1 MWASACIKSG
11 GEVFWELSSQS
22 VDVVIIGAGP
32 GGYVAALRAAGLGA
46 SVALVERDEVGGTC
60 LNRGCI
66 PTKAILAST
75 GLLRDISRSGEFGI
89 SVGQVSFDASAIAAR
104 SRGVVETMR
113 KGVEGL
119 LAGAGIITL
128 RGMAVITGP
137 RSVEVT
143 MADGPAAGLQCGA
156 LIIATGSEWIELPGL
171 ETDGE
176 RVITS
181 DDAFALDDIPASIAI
196 VGGGAVGCEFAEIYS
211 ALGAETT
218 IVEMMP
224 QLLPGEDQ
232 ELARRLEAA
241 LKRKGIKVAASTRV
255 TGLDRQGG
263 TLRVLTGAGK
273 TLEVEKVMVA
283 VGRKP
288 GTAGLGLEA
297 AGLEAGNKCIETDA
311 RMQTSVPGVYAIGDV
326 TGKYLLA
333 HVASAQGVVAAESAC
348 GLESEIDYTA
358 VPRCVY
364 TSPEYA
370 AVGMG
375 EAEAAEAGLESVV
388 YKVQLGRVGRALTLG
403 ETFGLAK
410 MTCVK
415 GTGRVIGFHLLAP
428 HASEV
433 LTEVS
438 VAMVKGTTAEELS
451 RVIHPHPTM
460 SEIVWEAAQ
469 GAAGKP
475 LHG

>member
-1 MWASACIKSG
+1 
-11 GEVFWELSSQS
+11 LSNRT
-22 VDVVIIGAGP
+22 VDVVVIGAGP

-46 SVALVERDEVGGTC
+46 SVAVVEKDEVGGTC

-75 GLLRDISRSGEFGI
+75 GLLRSIARAGEFGVT
-89 SVGQVSFDASAIAAR
+89 VGDVGFDASVIAAR
-104 SRGVVETMR
+104 SRRVVETMR

-119 LAGAGIITL
+119 LAGAGVATI
-128 RGMAVITGP
+128 RGSGVIRGP
-137 RSVEVT
+137 GSVEVST
-143 MADGPAAGLQCGA
+143 ADGPVSLEGRA

-181 DDAFALDDIPASIAI
+181 DDAFSLDDIPASIAI

-241 LKRKGIKVAASTRV
+241 LKRKGIKVATSTRV
-255 TGLDRQGG
+255 TGLDRRGEA
-263 TLRVLTGAGK
+263 LRVQTEAGK
-273 TLEVEKVMVA
+273 TIDVHKVMVA
-283 VGRKP
+283 VGRKSS
-288 GTAGLGLEA
+288 TDGLGLETL
-297 AGLEAGNKCIETDA
+297 GLDAGNRCIGVDEH
-311 RMQTSVPGVYAIGDV
+311 MQTEVAGVYAIGDV

-333 HVASAQGVVAAESAC
+333 HVASAQGVVAAENVC
-348 GLESEIDYTA
+348 GLDSEIDYAA

-364 TSPEYA
+364 TDPEYA

-375 EAEAAEAGLESVV
+375 DAEAAEAGLETIV

-410 MTCVK
+410 MTCARD
-415 GTGRVIGFHLLAP
+415 TGRVLGFHLLAP
-428 HASEV
+428 HASEL

-438 VAMVKGTTAEELS
+438 AAMAKGTTAEELS

-460 SEIVWEAAQ
+460 SEIIWEAAQ

>member
-1 MWASACIKSG
+1 
-11 GEVFWELSSQS
+11 LSDQRYDIA
-22 VDVVIIGAGP
+22 VIGAGP

-46 SVALVERDEVGGTC
+46 RVAVVERDEVGGTC

-75 GLLRDISRSGEFGI
+75 NLLRAISRSREFGI
-89 SVGQVSFDASAIAAR
+89 EVGEVGFDASAIASR
-104 SRGVVETMR
+104 SRGVTETMR

-119 LAGAGIITL
+119 LSKAGAALI
-128 RGMAVITGP
+128 RGTGVLKGP
-137 RSVEVT
+137 GKVEVR
-143 MADGPAAGLQCGA
+143 AAEGPLSLECGA
-156 LIIATGSEWIELPGL
+156 VIIATGSEWIELPGL
-171 ETDGE
+171 ETDGS

-181 DDAFALDDIPASIAI
+181 DHAFSLEDIPASIAI

-224 QLLPGEDQ
+224 QLLPGEDS

-241 LKRKGIKVAASTRV
+241 LKRKGIKVSTSTRV
-255 TGLDRQGG
+255 TGLERDADA
-263 TLRVLTGAGK
+263 LRVLTEDGK
-273 TLEVEKVMVA
+273 GIEAAKVMVA

-288 GTAGLGLEA
+288 SIHGLELDRV
-297 AGLEAGNKCIETDA
+297 GLELDMGRIAANAKMETGA
-311 RMQTSVPGVYAIGDV
+311 PGVYAIGDV
-326 TGKYLLA
+326 TGRFLLA
-333 HVASAQGVVAAESAC
+333 HVASAQGLVAAENAC
-348 GLESEIDYTA
+348 GRESEIDYTA

-364 TSPEYA
+364 TEPEYA
-370 AVGMG
+370 AVGMN
-375 EAEAAEAGLESVV
+375 EAEAAEVGVEAAV
-388 YKVQLGRVGRALTLG
+388 YRVQLGRVGRALTLG

-410 MTCVK
+410 MTCARD
-415 GTGRVIGFHLLAP
+415 TGKVIGFHLLAP
-428 HASEV
+428 HASE
-433 LTEVS
+433 LLSEVS
-438 VAMVKGTTAEELS
+438 AAMAAGMTAEGLS

-469 GAAGKP
+469 GSAGKP

>member
-1 MWASACIKSG
+1 
-11 GEVFWELSSQS
+11 LSSQS

-46 SVALVERDEVGGTC
+46 SVAVVERDEVGGTC

-66 PTKAILAST
+66 PTKAILVST
-75 GLLRDISRSGEFGI
+75 GLLRDISRSEEFGI

-119 LAGAGIITL
+119 LAGAGVITL
-128 RGMAVITGP
+128 RGTAVITGP

-143 MADGPAAGLQCGA
+143 MEDGPAGLQCGA

-232 ELARRLEAA
+232 DLARRLEAA
-241 LKRKGIKVAASTRV
+241 LKRKGIKVAVSTRV
-255 TGLDRQGG
+255 TGLDRQGE
-263 TLRVLTGAGK
+263 TLRVLTEDGK

-288 GTAGLGLEA
+288 STAGLGLEA

-311 RMQTSVPGVYAIGDV
+311 RMQTGVPGVYAIGDV

-333 HVASAQGVVAAESAC
+333 HVASAQGVVAAENAC
-348 GLESEIDYTA
+348 GLDSEIDYTA

-364 TSPEYA
+364 TAPEYA

-375 EAEAAEAGLESVV
+375 EAEAAEAGLETVV

-410 MTCVK
+410 MTCEK
-415 GTGRVIGFHLLAP
+415 DTGRVIGFHLLAP

-438 VAMVKGTTAEELS
+438 AAMVKGTTAEELS

>member
-1 MWASACIKSG
+1 M
-11 GEVFWELSSQS
+11 SSQS
-22 VDVVIIGAGP
+22 FDIVVIGAGP

-46 SVALVERDEVGGTC
+46 SVAVVEKEEVGGTC

-66 PTKAILAST
+66 PTKALLAST
-75 GLLRDISRSGEFGI
+75 SLLRGISRAGEFGI
-89 SVGQVSFDASAIAAR
+89 EVGDVSFDASVIASR
-104 SRGVVETMR
+104 SQGVVETMR

-119 LAGAGIITL
+119 LSGAGVAFF
-128 RGMAVITGP
+128 RGIGTVKGP
-137 RSVEVT
+137 GSVEVASAEGSV
-143 MADGPAAGLQCGA
+143 MLEGRA
-156 LIIATGSEWIELPGL
+156 LIIATGSEWIELAGL
-171 ETDGE
+171 ETDGR

-181 DDAFALDDIPASIAI
+181 DDAFSLDDIPASMAI

-211 ALGAETT
+211 ALGTETT

-241 LKRKGIKVAASTRV
+241 LKRKGIKVATSTRV
-255 TGLDRQGG
+255 TGLDRG
-263 TLRVLTGAGK
+263 REALTVK
-273 TLEVEKVMVA
+273 TETDKPLDVEKVMVA

-288 GTAGLGLEA
+288 VTEGLGLEA
-297 AGLEAGNKCIETDA
+297 LGLEAGGRRIEVDS
-311 RMQTSVPGVYAIGDV
+311 RMRTGVTGVYAIGDV
-326 TGKYLLA
+326 TGEYLLA
-333 HVASAQGVVAAESAC
+333 HVASAQGVVAAENAC
-348 GLESEIDYTA
+348 GLDSEIDYTA

-364 TSPEYA
+364 TNPEYA

-375 EAEAAEAGLESVV
+375 QEEAAEAGLEATV

-410 MTCVK
+410 MTCDK
-415 GTGRVIGFHLLAP
+415 NSGKVIGFHLLAP
-428 HASEV
+428 HASEL

-438 VAMVKGTTAEELS
+438 AAMAKGTTAEELS

>member
-1 MWASACIKSG
+1 M
-11 GEVFWELSSQS
+11 
-22 VDVVIIGAGP
+22 IGAGP
-32 GGYVAALRAAGLGA
+32 GGYVAALRAARLGA
-46 SVALVERDEVGGTC
+46 SVAVVERDEVGGTC

-75 GLLRDISRSGEFGI
+75 GLLRGIARAGEFGI
-89 SVGQVSFDASAIAAR
+89 TVGDVSFDASVIAAR
-104 SRGVVETMR
+104 SKGVVETMR
-113 KGVEGL
+113 KSVEGL
-119 LAGAGIITL
+119 LAGAGVTTI
-128 RGMAVITGP
+128 RGRGVIKGP
-137 RSVEVT
+137 GSVEVAT
-143 MADGPAAGLQCGA
+143 SDGAVGLEGRA
-156 LIIATGSEWIELPGL
+156 VIIATGSEWIELPGL
-171 ETDGE
+171 ETDGG

-224 QLLPGEDQ
+224 QLLPGEDR

-241 LKRKGIKVAASTRV
+241 LKRKGIKVAVSTRV
-255 TGLDRQGG
+255 TGLDRQGE
-263 TLRVLTGAGK
+263 TLKVLTETGPAIEAG
-273 TLEVEKVMVA
+273 KVMVA

-288 GTAGLGLEA
+288 ATGGLGLEA
-297 AGLEAGNKCIETDA
+297 LGLDA
-311 RMQTSVPGVYAIGDV
+311 RKKWIEVDAHMRTAGAAVYAIGDV

-333 HVASAQGVVAAESAC
+333 HVASAQGLVAAENAC
-348 GLESEIDYTA
+348 GRESRIDYTA

-364 TSPEYA
+364 TDPEYA

-375 EAEAAEAGLESVV
+375 EAEAAGAGIEPIV
-388 YKVQLGRVGRALTLG
+388 YRVQLGRVGRALTLG

-410 MTCVK
+410 MTCARD
-415 GTGRVIGFHLLAP
+415 TGRILGFHLLAP

-438 VAMVKGTTAEELS
+438 AAMAGGATAEQLS

>member
-1 MWASACIKSG
+1 MSSRSADI
-11 GEVFWELSSQS
+11 
-22 VDVVIIGAGP
+22 VVIGAGP

-46 SVALVERDEVGGTC
+46 SVAVVEKDEVGGTC

-75 GLLRDISRSGEFGI
+75 GLLRGISRSREFGI
-89 SVGQVSFDASAIAAR
+89 SVREVSFDTSVIAAR

-119 LAGAGIITL
+119 LAKAGVEMH
-128 RGMAVITGP
+128 RGDGVIKGP
-137 RSVEVT
+137 GRVEVAT
-143 MADGPAAGLQCGA
+143 AAGAVSLKAGA
-156 LIIATGSEWIELPGL
+156 LIIATGSEWIDLPGF
-171 ETDGE
+171 ETDGK

-181 DDAFALDDIPASIAI
+181 DDAFSLEDIPASMAI

-218 IVEMMP
+218 IVEMMG
-224 QLLPGEDQ
+224 QLLPGEDA

-241 LKRKGIKVAASTRV
+241 LKRKGIKVAVSTRV
-255 TGLDRQGG
+255 TGLDRDGEA
-263 TLRVLTGAGK
+263 LRVLTEGGK
-273 TLEVEKVMVA
+273 TIEVEKVMVA

-288 GTAGLGLEA
+288 STAGLGLEA
-297 AGLEAGNKCIETDA
+297 AGLEVGKKGIAADA
-311 RMQTSVPGVYAIGDV
+311 RMQTNVPGVYAIGDV
-326 TGKYLLA
+326 TGKFLLA
-333 HVASAQGVVAAESAC
+333 HVASAQGVVAAENAC
-348 GLESEIDYTA
+348 GHASEIDYTA

-364 TSPEYA
+364 TDPEYA

-375 EAEAAEAGLESVV
+375 ESEALEAGLEAFV
-388 YKVQLGRVGRALTLG
+388 YKVQLGRVGRALILG

-410 MTCVK
+410 MTCARD
-415 GTGRVIGFHLLAP
+415 TGRVLGFHLLAP
-428 HASEV
+428 HASELV
-433 LTEVS
+433 TEVS
-438 VAMVKGTTAEELS
+438 VAMAKGVTALELS
-451 RVIHPHPTM
+451 KVIHPHPTM

>member
-1 MWASACIKSG
+1 MS
-11 GEVFWELSSQS
+11 EQS
-22 VDVVIIGAGP
+22 VDIAVIGAGP

-46 SVALVERDEVGGTC
+46 SVALIERGEVGGTC

-75 GLLRDISRSGEFGI
+75 GLLRSIARCGEFGI
-89 SVGQVSFDASAIAAR
+89 KVGEVGYDAAAIAAR

-119 LAGAGIITL
+119 LSGAGVAML
-128 RGMAVITGP
+128 RGSGSLRGPQQIEVAGEGGPVSVRCRAVI
-137 RSVEVT
+137 
-143 MADGPAAGLQCGA
+143 L
-156 LIIATGSEWIELPGL
+156 ATGSEWIELPGL

-181 DDAFALDDIPASIAI
+181 DDAFSLEDVPASIVI

-224 QLLPGEDQ
+224 LLLPGEDA
-232 ELARRLEAA
+232 ELAKRLEAS
-241 LKRKGIKVAASTRV
+241 LKRKGIRVALSTRV
-255 TGLDRQGG
+255 TGLERGG
-263 TLRVLTGAGK
+263 ESLKIITEDGRTLKA
-273 TLEVEKVMVA
+273 EKVMVA

-288 GTAGLGLEA
+288 GTEGLGLEA
-297 AGLEAGNKCIETDA
+297 AGIRVEKSGVPTDA
-311 RMQTSVPGVYAIGDV
+311 RMQTNVAGVYAIGDV
-326 TGKYLLA
+326 TGKFMLA
-333 HVASAQGVVAAESAC
+333 HVASAQGAVAAENAC
-348 GLESEIDYTA
+348 GGTAEIDYAA

-364 TSPEYA
+364 TEPEYA

-375 EAEAAEAGLESVV
+375 EAEAREAGLEPLV

-410 MTCVK
+410 MTCEK
-415 GTGRVIGFHLLAP
+415 DSGRVIGFHLLAP
-428 HASEV
+428 HGSEV
-433 LTEVS
+433 ITEVS
-438 VAMVKGTTAEELS
+438 AAMAKGMTAGELAA
-451 RVIHPHPTM
+451 VIHPHPTM

-469 GAAGKP
+469 GAAGRP

>member
-1 MWASACIKSG
+1 
-11 GEVFWELSSQS
+11 LSSQS
-22 VDVVIIGAGP
+22 VDIAIIGAGP

-46 SVALVERDEVGGTC
+46 SVAVVERDEVGGTC

-75 GLLRDISRSGEFGI
+75 GLLRDIYRSGEFGI

-119 LAGAGIITL
+119 LAGAGVITL
-128 RGMAVITGP
+128 RGTAVITGP
-137 RSVEVT
+137 RSVEVAT
-143 MADGPAAGLQCGA
+143 ADGPAGLQCGA

-181 DDAFALDDIPASIAI
+181 DSAFTLDDIPASIAI

-218 IVEMMP
+218 VVEMMP
-224 QLLPGEDQ
+224 QVLPGEDQ

-241 LKRKGIKVAASTRV
+241 LKRKGIKVATSTRV
-255 TGLDRQGG
+255 TGLDRQGE
-263 TLRVLTGAGK
+263 TLRVLTEAGK

-288 GTAGLGLEA
+288 SIAGLGLEA
-297 AGLEAGNKCIETDA
+297 AGLETGNKCIGTDS
-311 RMQTSVPGVYAIGDV
+311 RMRTGAKGVYAIGDV

-333 HVASAQGVVAAESAC
+333 HVASAQGVVAAENAC

-364 TSPEYA
+364 TAPEYA
-370 AVGMG
+370 AVGLG
-375 EAEAAEAGLESVV
+375 QAEAAEAGIQAAV
-388 YKVQLGRVGRALTLG
+388 YRVQLGRVGRALTLG

-410 MTCVK
+410 MTCEK
-415 GTGRVIGFHLLAP
+415 DTGRVIGFHLLAP

-438 VAMVKGTTAEELS
+438 AAMVKGMTAEELS